1 MEKGRYSSTQATAV
15 TNHYYGVTDSNLG
28 RCAGS
33 KFTCS
38 VKDRAEK
45 PNQRL
50 RVRDHNPGC
59 NRMPSVRLMLRHVE
73 GPSNCFRPGVYV
85 GSGRPQSVDTGPTAT
100 TFTLPPSNM
109 AKWSARFAIHRKI
122 CRTTK
127 VPAKNPMLQPL
138 DARWAVAAVTPS
150 RRGRPRRPSGPGAFI
165 GSFVQSG

>member
-33 KFTCS
+33 KFTCG

-59 NRMPSVRLMLRHVE
+59 NRMPSVRLMLRHVRGLRTAFAQEFTWVLDFRKGSTVMELDRSGNGPKKIE
-73 GPSNCFRPGVYV
+73 GVPMMKAKKV
-85 GSGRPQSVDTGPTAT
+85 GLASLAIVLASSSLAFGAAIDVARMERAIDLRVSTGQFMGAVL
-100 TFTLPPSNM
+100 F
-109 AKWSARFAIHRKI
+109 AKDGKI
-122 CRTTK
+122 LT
-127 VPAKNPMLQPL
+127 N
-138 DARWAVAAVTPS
+138 
-150 RRGRPRRPSGPGAFI
+150 
-165 GSFVQSG
+165 